1 MKTETEEFTIVEK
14 YQQGKKKTLAIRP
27 FFDAQK
33 QNMGLENY
41 GMALYDGVYHEEQL
55 ACLELN
61 GIKRFVTG
69 LNEFAPDV
77 KMLPKEKQESK
88 IKEIRETVAQL
99 ERELAAN
106 VIEPTDP
113 EFWNKVTLLKPDND
127 KFWSRITLRCGNDP
141 VYLDPIKD
149 PYDLIKIFA
158 INAGGFSLVG
168 KSLKAAKSASQPP
181 KFYLDRQEDTLV
193 TRTELTKVRNRALVE
208 LQKLYD
214 SNVTK
219 LMYVAKVID
228 AESTQYIKTTPND
241 IIYENMDA
249 YINGTG
255 IEKNKRR
262 AAETFLTISN
272 ESMEDLKIR
281 ALVKDALSYKMISM
295 KGNGFIEDLHT
306 QVKLG
311 KRPSEVVDF
320 LKNPLNE
327 ETLFGLMTKVEEYW
341 NA

>member
-1 MKTETEEFTIVEK
+1 MKAEELTIVEK

-27 FFDAQK
+27 FFDK
-33 QNMGLENY
+33 TKENMGLENY

-77 KMLPKEKQESK
+77 KMMPTEQQAKK

-99 ERELAAN
+99 EKELAAN
-106 VIEPTDP
+106 VIDP
-113 EFWNKVTLLKPDND
+113 EDAAFWNKVTLLKPDND

-149 PYDLIKIFA
+149 PYDLIKIYA

-168 KSLKAAKSASQPP
+168 KSLKEAKTANPSP
-181 KFYLDRQEDTLV
+181 KFYLDRQEETLG
-193 TRTELTKVRNRALVE
+193 TRTELTKIKNRAVVE

-228 AESTQYIKTTPND
+228 AESTLYTKTTPND
-241 IIYENMDA
+241 VLYENMDT

-255 IEKNKRR
+255 IERNKRR
-262 AAETFLTISN
+262 AAETFLAVSN
-272 ESMEDLKIR
+272 ETMEDLKIR
-281 ALVKDALSYKMISM
+281 ALVKDALSYKLITM
-295 KGNGFIEDLHT
+295 KGNGFIEDLNT

-320 LKNPLNE
+320 LKNPINE
-327 ETLFGLMTKVEEYW
+327 ETLFGLLAKVEEYW
-341 NA
+341 NT